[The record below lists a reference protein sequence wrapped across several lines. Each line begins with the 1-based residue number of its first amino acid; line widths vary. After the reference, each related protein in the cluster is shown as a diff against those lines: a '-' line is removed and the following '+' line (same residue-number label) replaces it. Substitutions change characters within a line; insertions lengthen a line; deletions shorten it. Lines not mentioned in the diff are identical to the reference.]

1 MVPSSERVCP
11 KCGAAFRSDMSWK
24 IPLII
29 LLFLL
34 AFVVSVLLA
43 LVK

>member
-1 MVPSSERVCP
+1 MVPSSEPACP
-11 KCGAAFRSDMSWK
+11 KCGAAFRSDLRWK
-24 IPLII
+24 IPLIV

-34 AFVVSVLLA
+34 AFVISVLLA